1 MSLGNLGSMR
11 LVVMRRTGECIG
23 SMKYE
28 YQADSVQR
36 GTVMCSTQPLKLLM
50 MASAMYY
57 SRSAPRYIL
66 PL

>member
-36 GTVMCSTQPLKLLM
+36 GTVMCSTNP
-50 MASAMYY
+50 SSY
-57 SRSAPRYIL
+57 
-66 PL
+66 